1 MLDIV
6 FGYQSLL
13 DNIDIFIDNS
23 KFKKEYIIERLKI
36 SRATFYNKI
45 KKKSFTVDEMVIL
58 SKILFPE
65 EAKVYELKQA
75 LKESKADS
83 VAGRVRNHEAVMKD
97 VRKKLQG

>member
-6 FGYQSLL
+6 FGYQNLL
-13 DNIDIFIDNS
+13 DNIEVFIDNS
-23 KFKKEYIIERLKI
+23 KFKKEYIIDRLKI

-45 KKKSFTVDEMVIL
+45 KKRSFSVDEMVIL

-83 VAGRVRNHEAVMKD
+83 VAGRVRDHEAVMND